1 MNQATLLLIK
11 PDAFHEG
18 KIGQIFSLIK
28 AAGLQARQDHL
39 FTSEALQEL
48 IPKHYE
54 EHVGKPFYGTLV
66 GFMSCGPILACV
78 ITGEDATN
86 RLRDLVGATNP
97 AEADPASI
105 RGALGHCGSGPIHE
119 NLVHAS
125 DSIES
130 ADRELHLWGFFD

>member
-11 PDAFHEG
+11 PDAILGG
-18 KIGQIFSLIK
+18 KIGQIFSLVK
-28 AAGLQARQDHL
+28 AAGLSAQRDCL
-39 FTSEALQEL
+39 FASEDLQEL

-54 EHVGKPFYGTLV
+54 EHIGKSFYGTLV
-66 GFMSCGPILACV
+66 GFMSCGPILACM
-78 ITGEDATN
+78 ITGEYAIN

-97 AEADPASI
+97 AKADPASI

-130 ADRELHLWGFFD
+130 ASRELQLWGFFE